1 LSDLGAD
8 HLREAARDGAL
19 PLAVPVGGGDDQVTA
34 LAGRVDERERRL
46 AATDVRTD
54 DDLLT
59 ADEPLLSGSP
69 T

>member
-1 LSDLGAD
+1 M
-8 HLREAARDGAL
+8 
-19 PLAVPVGGGDDQVTA
+19 PLGGGDDQVVTR
-34 LAGRVDERERRL
+34 AGRVDERERCL
-46 AATDVRTD
+46 AATDVRAD